1 MTSKYTDF
9 VNFVLFKI
17 KKNHCAFFLNV
28 GITSM
33 V

>member
-17 KKNHCAFFLNV
+17 KKIIVPFF
-28 GITSM
+28 
-33 V
+33 